1 MEISSET
8 PAKRSKR
15 LTSVVWNH
23 FERVRK
29 GEICYA
35 VCVHCKKKLS
45 GSSNSGTTHL
55 RNHLLRCLK
64 RSDVDVSQIIAAKR
78 KRKDS
83 TLCVTNVAYEE
94 GQRKEEIVRPL
105 NFKFDHDPKKEESS
119 LPVPVNIGCVKFEQE
134 RSRLDLARMIML
146 HGYPMAM
153 VDHVGFKIFVKNLQP
168 FFEFVTNSAIEL
180 DCMTIYAKEKQ
191 KIYETIHNLHGR
203 ISLAAEIWASTDNT
217 RYLCLT
223 AHYIDED
230 WKLQKKILNFITLD
244 VVNADDLLSEV
255 VIKCLTDWAI
265 DRKLFSM
272 TFDDFSGYDDMI
284 FRIKDWLSQNKPLL
298 KNGELFDVRCASNV
312 LKSIV
317 LDVME
322 ALRGV
327 TLKIR
332 ESIRHVKSSQET
344 LGKFNEIAQEVGI
357 NSERHLVLDCPMQW
371 HSTYMML
378 EAALEYRGAFS
389 LLQENDSDYKISLS
403 EKEWE
408 WASSVTGY
416 VKLFVEVTNVF
427 AGNKYL
433 TPNIYFPEI
442 CDIHIQLTEWCRSTD
457 DFLGDIARKMK
468 AKFDLYWSKC
478 SLSLAIAAILD
489 PRFKMKLVEY
499 YYPQIYGSDASNH
512 IKNVSNAIRELF
524 NEYATDSTSLDQ
536 EPLGQGNSPSTC
548 TGTRDRLRGFDKFL
562 NETSQTQSVASDLV
576 KYLEEPVF
584 PRNYDFNILN
594 WWKVHTPRYPIL
606 SLMARDILGIPAS
619 TIGPELAFSNQVRVL
634 DQSKSSLHPNT
645 REALICGQDWL
656 RLESEESSSSL
667 NHAIPLMIEPN

>member
-468 AKFDLYWSKC
+468 AKFDLYW
-478 SLSLAIAAILD
+478 
-489 PRFKMKLVEY
+489 
-499 YYPQIYGSDASNH
+499 N
-512 IKNVSNAIRELF
+512 
-524 NEYATDSTSLDQ
+524 STSLDQ

>member
-105 NFKFDHDPKKEESS
+105 NFKFDHDPKKEESN

-272 TFDDFSGYDDMI
+272 TFDDFS
-284 FRIKDWLSQNKPLL
+284 
-298 KNGELFDVRCASNV
+298 
-312 LKSIV
+312 
-317 LDVME
+317 
-322 ALRGV
+322 
-327 TLKIR
+327 
-332 ESIRHVKSSQET
+332 
-344 LGKFNEIAQEVGI
+344 
-357 NSERHLVLDCPMQW
+357 
-371 HSTYMML
+371 
-378 EAALEYRGAFS
+378 
-389 LLQENDSDYKISLS
+389 

-536 EPLGQGNSPSTC
+536 EPLGQGSSPSTC

-576 KYLEEPVF
+576 KAVKKKVVGIYGELIISF
-584 PRNYDFNILN
+584 RDRGSRNICNRYDYNGLGISVSLSA
-594 WWKVHTPRYPIL
+594 IL
-606 SLMARDILGIPAS
+606 SSVSEG
-619 TIGPELAFSNQVRVL
+619 TPELYCTHHPPNRLLLLYVSLTYLL
-634 DQSKSSLHPNT
+634 DQS
-645 REALICGQDWL
+645 Q
-656 RLESEESSSSL
+656 
-667 NHAIPLMIEPN
+667 